1 MIGIQRPA
9 ADRDDRPIE
18 PGPRRSGPLR
28 ALYLVLG
35 LLFTALGLIG
45 AVLPIMP
52 TTIFLVL
59 AAACFARSSPR
70 LERWILDHPVFGP
83 PVAAWRDH
91 GVIGRGAKWAS
102 IVMMWGGFAVTV
114 VLNIMPLLGYL
125 ALAAVLAAVS
135 VFVASRPSVI
145 PPSPT

>member
-1 MIGIQRPA
+1 MAPDHGAVSSAP
-9 ADRDDRPIE
+9 P
-18 PGPRRSGPLR
+18 PTRSALVR
-28 ALYLVLG
+28 AVYLLLG
-35 LLFTALGLIG
+35 LIFTALGLVG

-70 LERWILDHPVFGP
+70 LERWILNHAVFGP
-83 PVAAWRDH
+83 PVVAWRDH

-102 IVMMWGGFAVTV
+102 IVLMWGGFAVTA

-125 ALAAVLAAVS
+125 ALAAVLVAVS
-135 VFVASRPSVI
+135 IFVASRPSVI